1 MSSIKSWPHSASAI
15 AEAFFIDHGGLSMNE
30 AINTIKQKYG
40 DLCRLCPPLEEE
52 KYPLAEKRFRRN
64 TFPKV

>member
-1 MSSIKSWPHSASAI
+1 
-15 AEAFFIDHGGLSMNE
+15 MNE

-64 TFPKV
+64 TFPKVQSISPSSNNALFK